1 MSAPA
6 LGERIGRYTLVAPLG
21 TGGMATVYLARAPG
35 PLGTTR
41 DVALKIVHPHVAAD
55 PALVATFI
63 EEARIAARI
72 RHPSV
77 VLVLDVAEAE
87 RGPYLVMEYIAG
99 GSLADLVGQGP
110 PLPLELGM
118 QILAD
123 ALLGLHAAHELLGEH
138 GEPLGLVHRD
148 FTPHN
153 ILVGVDGMARLTD
166 FGIAKVADKVAVTAQ
181 GLVKGKLGY
190 MAPEQARGLP
200 LDRRAD
206 LWAAGVIGWELLAGE
221 RLYGG
226 EAEAMTLLRLLS
238 ERPPDV
244 RTKNPAVPGPLAD
257 LVASALSADPA
268 DRPATAEVF
277 RARVL
282 GVIGAPVGRERTER
296 LAAWVRQ
303 AMSTPAP
310 LPARVEPTETVLLAA
325 AAEPSLPE
333 PPVARPAAAGRWAAI
348 AALSSALLVGG
359 LWWWSSAASVAS
371 APPEASSAGE
381 HAAPPGRPED
391 LPAVVA
397 APPAVVAESPAALE
411 EEASAEPSGAPAPR
425 ARRAARRPS
434 AQTLSYSA
442 DRPVAK
448 VRIQGKSGVRVAA
461 GHGAR
466 GVVSLLPEE
475 QGIATLVFIAADG
488 TEQSVKP
495 SLGSSRV
502 EVRFEKRP
510 KLEANPYVAP

>member
-55 PALVATFI
+55 AALVATFI

-99 GSLADLVGQGP
+99 GSLADLVAQGP

-123 ALLGLHAAHELLGEH
+123 ALLGLHAAHELLGEA

-153 ILVGVDGMARLTD
+153 VLVGVDGMARLTD

-206 LWAAGVIGWELLAGE
+206 LWAAGVIAWELLAGE

-238 ERPPDV
+238 ERPADV

-310 LPARVEPTETVLLAA
+310 LPARVEPTETVLLPAVLEPPAA
-325 AAEPSLPE
+325 ATTQE
-333 PPVARPAAAGRWAAI
+333 RPAARAPVAAI
-348 AALSSALLVGG
+348 LAATAALTVGG
-359 LWWWSSAASVAS
+359 SLWWWWSAASVAS
-371 APPEASSAGE
+371 APPSASASEGPE
-381 HAAPPGRPED
+381 EPPP
-391 LPAVVA
+391 PVVA
-397 APPAVVAESPAALE
+397 LSNPPSEPAEAPAARE
-411 EEASAEPSGAPAPR
+411 EEAAAEPSTAPAPR
-425 ARRAARRPS
+425 ARRAVRRPG

-448 VRIQGKSGVRVAA
+448 VRIQGKSGARVAA

-488 TEQSVKP
+488 TEQTVKP

>member
-99 GSLADLVGQGP
+99 GSLADLVSQGP
-110 PLPLELGM
+110 RLPLELGM
-118 QILAD
+118 QIVAD
-123 ALLGLHAAHELLGEH
+123 ALLGLHAAHELLGER
-138 GEPLGLVHRD
+138 GELLGLVHRD

-153 ILVGVDGMARLTD
+153 VLVGVDGLARLTD

-206 LWAAGVIGWELLAGE
+206 LWAAGVIAWELLAGE
-221 RLYGG
+221 RLYAG

-303 AMSTPAP
+303 AMSPPSP
-310 LPARVEPTETVLLAA
+310 LPARVEPTATVLLAA
-325 AAEPSLPE
+325 AEEVPLPGPRSEPSA
-333 PPVARPAAAGRWAAI
+333 ARGRWAAI
-348 AALSSALLVGG
+348 AGSVAALFAAGLL
-359 LWWWSSAASVAS
+359 WWSSAASDAS
-371 APPEASSAGE
+371 APPSAPR
-381 HAAPPGRPED
+381 AED
-391 LPAVVA
+391 LPPPVVA
-397 APPAVVAESPAALE
+397 LSSPPAEPTEAPAAPE
-411 EEASAEPSGAPAPR
+411 EDAAGEPTAAPASR
-425 ARRAARRPS
+425 ARRAVRRPV

-488 TEQSVKP
+488 TEQTVKP